1 VRDENIAVFDEQSE
15 RLLSDISTMGQA
27 GADAKTPDCALL
39 LELRARMRVLVDTQN
54 AKWTYMFKK
63 LDTALWE

>member
-1 VRDENIAVFDEQSE
+1 
-15 RLLSDISTMGQA
+15 MGQA

-63 LDTALWE
+63 LDTLQCDVVCPSVS

>member
-1 VRDENIAVFDEQSE
+1 
-15 RLLSDISTMGQA
+15 MGQA

-39 LELRARMRVLVDTQN
+39 LELRARMKVLVDTQN